1 MEFVYPI
8 LIFVVM
14 GIVFGVLLV
23 VISKVFAVKTDE
35 RAVQI
40 TEALPGANCGACGYA
55 GCADYADAIVNKG
68 APMNACL
75 PGGANAAAAIGDIM
89 GVSVT
94 ASERMVPVL
103 HCNGTC
109 EATNRKFTFD
119 GVQSCTAAK
128 RFYGGTG
135 VCAYGC
141 LGLGDCVSVCENDVI
156 SIKDGIATFCTEKC
170 VACNK
175 CAKVCPNGLI
185 ELRSE
190 KKRWTFAAPPAIW
203 ARWQCSPVRTP
214 VSAVRS
220 ARRSASLRRSSSRT
234 PIRSSIMISVS
245 PAACVQRNAPEGV
258 LKTCGSLR

>member
-156 SIKDGIATFCTEKC
+156 SIKDLS
-170 VACNK
+170 
-175 CAKVCPNGLI
+175 LI
-185 ELRSE
+185 H
-190 KKRWTFAAPPAIW
+190 I
-203 ARWQCSPVRTP
+203 
-214 VSAVRS
+214 
-220 ARRSASLRRSSSRT
+220 
-234 PIRSSIMISVS
+234 
-245 PAACVQRNAPEGV
+245 
-258 LKTCGSLR
+258 

>member
-135 VCAYGC
+135 VFP
-141 LGLGDCVSVCENDVI
+141 SV
-156 SIKDGIATFCTEKC
+156 KTT
-170 VACNK
+170 
-175 CAKVCPNGLI
+175 
-185 ELRSE
+185 
-190 KKRWTFAAPPAIW
+190 
-203 ARWQCSPVRTP
+203 
-214 VSAVRS
+214 
-220 ARRSASLRRSSSRT
+220 SSRSKT
-234 PIRSSIMISVS
+234 ALPHSVRKS
-245 PAACVQRNAPEGV
+245 VLPATSVRKSVP
-258 LKTCGSLR
+258 TD

>member
-141 LGLGDCVSVCENDVI
+141 LGLGTAFLSV
-156 SIKDGIATFCTEKC
+156 KTM
-170 VACNK
+170 
-175 CAKVCPNGLI
+175 
-185 ELRSE
+185 
-190 KKRWTFAAPPAIW
+190 
-203 ARWQCSPVRTP
+203 
-214 VSAVRS
+214 
-220 ARRSASLRRSSSRT
+220 SSRSKT
-234 PIRSSIMISVS
+234 ALPHSVRKS
-245 PAACVQRNAPEGV
+245 VLPATSVRKSVP
-258 LKTCGSLR
+258 TD

>member
-119 GVQSCTAAK
+119 GVQSCTLRNGFTAAP
-128 RFYGGTG
+128 
-135 VCAYGC
+135 
-141 LGLGDCVSVCENDVI
+141 VSV
-156 SIKDGIATFCTEKC
+156 
-170 VACNK
+170 
-175 CAKVCPNGLI
+175 PM
-185 ELRSE
+185 
-190 KKRWTFAAPPAIW
+190 
-203 ARWQCSPVRTP
+203 
-214 VSAVRS
+214 AVWDWGTAFPS
-220 ARRSASLRRSSSRT
+220 VKTMSSRSKT
-234 PIRSSIMISVS
+234 ALPHSVRKS
-245 PAACVQRNAPEGV
+245 VLPATSVRKSVPTG
-258 LKTCGSLR
+258 

>member
-141 LGLGDCVSVCENDVI
+141 LGLGTAFPSV
-156 SIKDGIATFCTEKC
+156 KTM
-170 VACNK
+170 
-175 CAKVCPNGLI
+175 
-185 ELRSE
+185 
-190 KKRWTFAAPPAIW
+190 
-203 ARWQCSPVRTP
+203 
-214 VSAVRS
+214 
-220 ARRSASLRRSSSRT
+220 SSRSKT
-234 PIRSSIMISVS
+234 ALPHSVRKS
-245 PAACVQRNAPEGV
+245 VLPATSVRKSVPTG
-258 LKTCGSLR
+258 

>member
-103 HCNGTC
+103 TV
-109 EATNRKFTFD
+109 T
-119 GVQSCTAAK
+119 VPAK
-128 RFYGGTG
+128 PPTG
-135 VCAYGC
+135 
-141 LGLGDCVSVCENDVI
+141 S
-156 SIKDGIATFCTEKC
+156 
-170 VACNK
+170 
-175 CAKVCPNGLI
+175 
-185 ELRSE
+185 LRL
-190 KKRWTFAAPPAIW
+190 TV
-203 ARWQCSPVRTP
+203 CSPVPLRNGFTAAP
-214 VSAVRS
+214 VSVPMAVWDWGTAFPS
-220 ARRSASLRRSSSRT
+220 VKTMSSRSKT
-234 PIRSSIMISVS
+234 ALPHSVRKS
-245 PAACVQRNAPEGV
+245 VLPATSVRKSVP
-258 LKTCGSLR
+258 TD